1 MIREMKQYRQNL
13 HTHTTYCDG
22 RDTIEEMIIAACE
35 KGFHSIGFSSH
46 SVMGGRSLSQHIIDD
61 YKREIA
67 VLKNKYAD
75 RIEVF
80 CGLECEM
87 RGDVD
92 LSGFDY
98 LIGAIHYF
106 EFENELVS
114 FERELQDAYAIIKQ
128 FFGGDGMAFAK
139 FYYQELAK
147 LPQYGSFDI
156 IAHFDLIT
164 KYRERESLIDVTA
177 KEYQWAAIEAA
188 EQLAGKIPYFEIN
201 TGAMAR
207 GYRTSPYPD
216 VFLLK
221 ELKRLGFGAI
231 ISTDCHDSTYLDYG
245 YSQAVGLLKE
255 CGFKEQFVLTKHG
268 FVPIEL

>member
-1 MIREMKQYRQNL
+1 MSEMKQYLQNL

-22 RDTIEEMIIAACE
+22 KDTIEAMIIAACE

-46 SVMGGRSLSQHIIDD
+46 SFMSGHSVPQHVIDD

-67 VLKNKYAD
+67 VLKRKYAD
-75 RIEVF
+75 RIELF

-87 RGDVD
+87 RGDTD

-98 LIGAIHYF
+98 LIGSIHYF
-106 EFENELVS
+106 QFGNEFVP
-114 FERELQDAYAIIKQ
+114 FDRAPQKVQAIIEQ
-128 FFGGDGMAFAK
+128 YFGGDGMAYAK

-156 IAHFDLIT
+156 IGHFDLIT
-164 KYRERESLIDVTA
+164 KHREKEAFFDVTS
-177 KEYQWAAIEAA
+177 KEYQRAAIEAA
-188 EQLAGKIPYFEIN
+188 EQLAGKIPFFEVN

-207 GYRTSPYPD
+207 GHRTSPYPD
-216 VFLLK
+216 LFLVK

-231 ISTDCHDSTYLDYG
+231 ISTDCHDSRYLDYG
-245 YSQAVGLLKE
+245 YSQAVELLKE
-255 CGFKEQFVLTKHG
+255 CGFKEQFVLTKNG
-268 FVPIEL
+268 FVPLEL